1 LDREKYLEGND
12 ADDNSS
18 DQSATESLFS
28 DASSIP
34 PPNREEYA
42 DSNSV
47 PQLEQE
53 FRDTVCQVKINVTGA
68 MLDIVNTSIY
78 ARMQFPILDS
88 VETTKHHDSPE
99 TSASKSQRVEVLPAK
114 NASSRL
120 QSVMP
125 NPSSLSK
132 KQEKHRRRRA
142 KSKAKKRQRRVSG
155 LFPGK

>member
-1 LDREKYLEGND
+1 MDKEKYLEGND

-28 DASSIP
+28 DDSSIP

-53 FRDTVCQVKINVTGA
+53 FRDTVRQVKINLTGA
-68 MLDIVNTSIY
+68 MLDIVNTSTY

-88 VETTKHHDSPE
+88 VETTNHHDSPE
-99 TSASKSQRVEVLPAK
+99 TSTSKSQ
-114 NASSRL
+114 
-120 QSVMP
+120 
-125 NPSSLSK
+125 
-132 KQEKHRRRRA
+132 
-142 KSKAKKRQRRVSG
+142 
-155 LFPGK
+155 